1 MSKKEIVEDLMRV
14 KPKNPNKK
22 LRFSVDLPIS
32 INHMYYNTSRG
43 GKRLTAK
50 AEKYVLQTKAKVME
64 VMYDID
70 WKTEPKG
77 VWQYLDLVIYMPDK
91 RIRDASNMLKLLLD
105 TIEGCVYS
113 NDYTVLPRIQS
124 VELDR
129 DNPRLVGTITHQK
142 DKDRVDML
150 KKYS

>member
-1 MSKKEIVEDLMRV
+1 
-14 KPKNPNKK
+14 
-22 LRFSVDLPIS
+22 
-32 INHMYYNTSRG
+32 
-43 GKRLTAK
+43 
-50 AEKYVLQTKAKVME
+50 
-64 VMYDID
+64 MYDID

-91 RIRDASNMLKLLLD
+91 RTRDSHNIKLLLD
-105 TIEGCVYS
+105 IEGCVYS

-150 KKYS
+150 KNIVK